1 MAETFLRTFSDT
13 IVALCTP
20 QGNGALAL
28 IRISGPASW
37 QIGNKLIRLK
47 SHKELLSVP
56 SHTVHAADIYDGS
69 THIDA
74 VMVLALRG
82 PKTFTGYDTL
92 EITCHNNPFI
102 IQSIIELCIKHG
114 ARPAQQG
121 EFTRQA
127 YENKKIDLL
136 QAEAINEL
144 ITAQTQAALKKSLSQ
159 LEGSLSGH
167 VATIED
173 MLCKSIAW
181 CESSFE
187 FLDDTGDFFK
197 EIAQFL
203 HTIIETIQPIIS
215 GYAAQKQIRQGY
227 RVALIGSVNAG
238 KSSLFNLLIGQKRA
252 IVTPIAGTTRDS
264 IESTCILGDITITF
278 IDTAGLR
285 TTADVIEQE
294 GIERSY
300 SEAHAADVILLVI
313 DGSRQV
319 TEQEDIIY
327 ADLLEKYPQKNIFI
341 QNKSDLPISTC
352 FDTSASS
359 RLPLSTHG
367 SGPLVVSKVESIAA
381 KLQAIL
387 KVSSFSE
394 ESKKLL
400 ETEIVKKISALSQHH
415 ELPFLINKRHY
426 ELLQAVYQDA
436 RAIIAMLENT
446 GTTPHYE
453 LISHHLKQ
461 ALEHMSELTGKTV
474 SEQALDRV
482 FKEFCVGK

>member
-1 MAETFLRTFSDT
+1 MLEAYSRTYSDT

-20 QGNGALAL
+20 QGNGAIAL
-28 IRISGPASW
+28 IRVSGPASW
-37 QIGNKLIRLK
+37 EIGNKFITLK
-47 SHKELLSVP
+47 SRKDLLSVT
-56 SHTVHAADIYDGS
+56 SHTVHAADIYDEVKHVDS
-69 THIDA
+69 
-74 VMVLALRG
+74 VMVLTLRG
-82 PKTFTGYDTL
+82 PRTFTGYDTL

-102 IQSIIELCIKHG
+102 IQAIIQLCIKHG

-144 ITAQTQAALKKSLSQ
+144 ISAQTQAALKKSLSQ
-159 LEGSLSGH
+159 LEGSLSNH
-167 VATIED
+167 ITTIED

-187 FLDDTGDFFK
+187 FLDDEGDFYK
-197 EIAQFL
+197 EITTFL
-203 HTIIETIQPIIS
+203 HTIITTIEPIIS

-264 IESTCILGDITITF
+264 IESTCILGDTTITF

-300 SEAHAADVILLVI
+300 NEAHAADVILLVI
-313 DGSRQV
+313 DGSRTV
-319 TEQEDIIY
+319 TEQEDMIY
-327 ADLLEKYPQKNIFI
+327 ADLLEKYPQKIIFI
-341 QNKSDLPISTC
+341 QTKADIEPKRHSFFEKLAIEPLIISTQ
-352 FDTSASS
+352 D
-359 RLPLSTHG
+359 ST
-367 SGPLVVSKVESIAA
+367 
-381 KLQAIL
+381 Q
-387 KVSSFSE
+387 
-394 ESKKLL
+394 KKLL

-436 RAIIAMLENT
+436 RAIIAMLENA

>member
-1 MAETFLRTFSDT
+1 MLKTPLNRYSDT

-20 QGNGALAL
+20 VGAGALAL
-28 IRISGPASW
+28 IRLSGPQAW
-37 QIGNKLIRLK
+37 DTGNNFIRLK
-47 SHKELLSVP
+47 SSKVLLDMA

-69 THIDA
+69 KTVDA
-74 VMVLALRG
+74 VMVIALRG
-82 PKTFTGYDTL
+82 PRTFTGYDTL

-102 IQSIIELCIKHG
+102 IQEIIQLCINYG

-127 YENKKIDLL
+127 YDNKKIDLL
-136 QAEAINEL
+136 QAESINEL
-144 ITAQTQAALKKSLSQ
+144 IAAQTQAAIKKSLSQ
-159 LEGSLSGH
+159 LEGSLTSH
-167 VATIED
+167 IAIIED

-187 FLDDTGDFFK
+187 FLDDQGDFHQ
-197 EIAQFL
+197 EISGFL
-203 HTIIETIQPIIS
+203 KKIIEAIKPIMA

-264 IESTCILGDITITF
+264 IENTLILGTITTTL

-300 SEAHAADVILLVI
+300 QQAHESDVILLVI
-313 DGSRQV
+313 DGSRPV
-319 TEQEDIIY
+319 TEQELTIYRDLLARYPQKIILVQNK
-327 ADLLEKYPQKNIFI
+327 ADLPNFSQSDLLESYPA
-341 QNKSDLPISTC
+341 DVYAT
-352 FDTSASS
+352 A
-359 RLPLSTHG
+359 G
-367 SGPLVVSKVESIAA
+367 
-381 KLQAIL
+381 
-387 KVSSFSE
+387 SE

-400 ETEIVKKISALSQHH
+400 ESEIVKKISALSHDH
-415 ELPFLINKRHY
+415 EVPFLINKRHY
-426 ELLQAVYQDA
+426 ELLQAVYQD
-436 RAIIAMLENT
+436 IIHTQAMLENS
-446 GTTPHYE
+446 GSTPHYE
-453 LISHHLKQ
+453 LISDHLKQ
-461 ALEHMSELTGKTV
+461 ALEHISELTGKTV
-474 SEQALDRV
+474 SEKALDRV

>member
-1 MAETFLRTFSDT
+1 MLETYSRTFSDT
-13 IVALCTP
+13 IVALCTA
-20 QGNGALAL
+20 QGNGAIAL
-28 IRISGPASW
+28 IRISGPHAW
-37 QIGNKLIRLK
+37 NIGNKFIRLK
-47 SHKELLSVP
+47 SRKELLEIA
-56 SHTVHAADIYDGS
+56 SHTVHAADIYDS
-69 THIDA
+69 TTLIDA
-74 VMVLALRG
+74 VMVLTLRG
-82 PKTFTGYDTL
+82 PRTFTGYDTL
-92 EITCHNNPFI
+92 EVTCHNNPFI
-102 IQSIIELCIKHG
+102 IQSIIEISIKHG

-144 ITAQTQAALKKSLSQ
+144 ISAQTQAALKKSLSQ
-159 LEGSLSGH
+159 LEGSLSGQI
-167 VATIED
+167 TIIED

-187 FLDDTGDFFK
+187 FLDDEGDFYK

-215 GYAAQKQIRQGY
+215 GYAAQKQIRQGH

-264 IESTCILGDITITF
+264 IESTLILGETTTTF

-285 TTADVIEQE
+285 TTSDVIEQE

-300 SEAHAADVILLVI
+300 SEAHGSDVILLVI
-313 DGSRQV
+313 DGSRAI

-327 ADLLEKYPQKNIFI
+327 SDLIAQYPQKIIFI
-341 QNKSDLPISTC
+341 QNKADIEQKRHSFFEKFDIEPLIISTQN
-352 FDTSASS
+352 T
-359 RLPLSTHG
+359 TQ
-367 SGPLVVSKVESIAA
+367 KN
-381 KLQAIL
+381 
-387 KVSSFSE
+387 
-394 ESKKLL
+394 LL
-400 ETEIVKKISALSQHH
+400 ETEILKKISALSKNH

-426 ELLQAVYQDA
+426 ELLQAVFQD
-436 RAIIAMLENT
+436 IKLVLYMLENS
-446 GTTPHYE
+446 GTSPHYE
-453 LISHHLKQ
+453 LISYHLKQ
-461 ALEHMSELTGKTV
+461 ALEQISELTGKTV